1 METEDGLKLCS
12 LGPHVTKFAIFGFHR
27 LANAAAGLNFLINF
41 FLVSDYMGSE
51 RISGHVVPKS
61 TIRAGNKIK
70 VFDTENPISVPFAS
84 RLLTEIGLVSTEKN
98 S

>member
-41 FLVSDYMGSE
+41 FLLQTTW
-51 RISGHVVPKS
+51 VPKGFPVTWYRNQQFGLDIGS
-61 TIRAGNKIK
+61 MYLIQKTLYIGTICVDAN
-70 VFDTENPISVPFAS
+70 D
-84 RLLTEIGLVSTEKN
+84 
-98 S
+98 